1 MPLWGTAHASE
12 DNKPK
17 YLPDDANSPYD
28 KTNVYADQS
37 GWVARAG
44 SKATGNGNTDADP
57 EILVAIG
64 GLAGATASTG
74 LKHPTITNVRWVS
87 SAVSHGSSDNIA
99 LEVTWDEEIK
109 RPAGGSLPTITTAT
123 TAVVLTMSH
132 INGVAYHATNNN
144 QGNTI
149 RFTGDTSGAGNYT
162 IADETAMANRA
173 TLDDAVSGTALEA
186 ASGKILTGSGEAG
199 ANIGTCVAS

>member
-1 MPLWGTAHASE
+1 MALWGTAHASE

-17 YLPDDANSPYD
+17 YLPDDANSHYD
-28 KTNVYADQS
+28 KTTVYADLT

-74 LKHPTITNVRWVS
+74 LKHPTITNARWVS
-87 SAVSHGSSDNIA
+87 SAVSHGSNNNIA
-99 LEVTWDEEIK
+99 LEVTYDEEVK
-109 RPAGGSLPTITTAT
+109 HPAGTLPTFATAT
-123 TAVVLTMSH
+123 TVITLTLSH
-132 INGVAYHATNNN
+132 INGVAYHATTNN
-144 QGNTI
+144 QGNTL
-149 RFTGDTSGAGNYT
+149 RFSGTTSGAGNYT
-162 IADETAMANRA
+162 IADETAMGNRA
-173 TLDDAVSGTALEA
+173 DVDDAITGTALQV
-186 ASGKILTGSGEAG
+186 ASGKILTGAGEAG